1 MALYLNNLNSSYK
14 KKPFEPR
21 LVEIGPVVLEKIFKS
36 QQYFCPLSLLSS
48 PPHCKT
54 AWPNLNSQIQK
65 HVCAKLVEIGL
76 VVLEKKTKMWKVYN
90 DNDDRQISEK
100 LTWAFGSGELK
111 MVRLSKKINCQG
123 INPRRMTKMWL
134 NIIKKFCISLSYLFM
149 VEIYKRCKSSCIWYP
164 GCASHIIHK
173 LSLMLVLKYCQ
184 MKAYN
189 YFFNAANFR
198 W

>member
-14 KKPFEPR
+14 KKTFEPR

-76 VVLEKKTKMWKVYN
+76 VVLEKKTKMCKVYN

-123 INPRRMTKMWL
+123 EWQKCDWTSS
-134 NIIKKFCISLSYLFM
+134 KKFCISLSYLLSM
-149 VEIYKRCKSSCIWYP
+149 VEIYMRCKSSCS
-164 GCASHIIHK
+164 CASHIIHE
-173 LSLMLVLKYCQ
+173 LSLMLVLKYFQ
-184 MKAYN
+184 MKAY
-189 YFFNAANFR
+189 YYLFNAENFR